1 MPVAI
6 AVGAGSALIGIMAIF
21 FVLRRK
27 SVDKRSMYSAR
38 RSQIE
43 HKVRAARQR
52 TLAPHGRTEKVVE
65 PPTTTADAAPTA
77 TWASPHATYEAS
89 AFEPPPAPPPP
100 PTKGLQEAPSQS
112 A

>member
-1 MPVAI
+1 MPI
-6 AVGAGSALIGIMAIF
+6 ALIVGPGVALIGIVSVF

-52 TLAPHGRTEKVVE
+52 TLAPHGRTEKPDE
-65 PPTTTADAAPTA
+65 AAGP
-77 TWASPHATYEAS
+77 ASPFGGTQAPIATYEAS
-89 AFEPPPAPPPP
+89 AYEPPPAAA
-100 PTKGLQEAPSQS
+100 AP
-112 A
+112 AVRGI